1 MITGDILLGVVIGA
15 QGLRGEVKV
24 KTFTETPERL
34 SVYGPLRTED
44 GRALE
49 VASVRAVKSGSAVV
63 QFKGI
68 EDRSAAESLA
78 NAKLLVA
85 RAVLLATAKDEF
97 YHADL
102 IGLRAQDPEGRVI
115 GAVDAIHNFGAGD
128 VIELSRTEG
137 GTLLLPFTRETV
149 PSIDL
154 EGKFVVIAEPKDIE
168 AEAKRGVE

>member
-1 MITGDILLGVVIGA
+1 MAGDILLGVVIGA

-24 KTFTETPERL
+24 KTFTEAPERL
-34 SVYGPLRTED
+34 SVYGRLHTED
-44 GRALE
+44 GRMLD
-49 VASVRAVKSGSAVV
+49 VVSVRAARAGSAIV

-78 NAKLLVA
+78 NVKLLVA
-85 RAVLLATAKDEF
+85 RAALPATAKDEF

-115 GAVDAIHNFGAGD
+115 GTVNAIHNFGAGD

-154 EGKFVVIAEPKDIE
+154 EGEFLVVAEPKDVE
-168 AEAKRGVE
+168 AEAHRGVE